1 MGLPERSLEELARH
15 AGEGDAGSFKELFAL
30 YHDRVFKYATSRVGA
45 GVEAQDVLQE
55 IFLAVWRGLPSF
67 RYEHEGSF
75 PAWLFGIARNV
86 VGTHLRQR
94 GRALEVPLEGDLEE
108 TVGFEEETVSKHLL
122 SQLLDSLPESQREVL
137 VLRFVVGLRAK
148 EVGEAIGKSE
158 GAVNALQVRGLR
170 ALSASMMGSDG

>member
-1 MGLPERSLEELARH
+1 MRHEERNLEELARS
-15 AGEGDAGSFKELFAL
+15 AGEGDTESFKELFAR
-30 YHDRVFKYATSRVGA
+30 YHDRVFRYASSRIGA
-45 GVEAQDVLQE
+45 GAEAQDVLQD

-86 VGTHLRQR
+86 VGTHLRER
-94 GRALEVPLEGDLEE
+94 GRTLEVPMVLDLEE
-108 TVGFEEETVSKHLL
+108 TAGFEEEALSKHVL
-122 SQLLDSLPESQREVL
+122 SQLLGFLPESQREVL

-170 ALSASMMGSDG
+170 ALSASMEGADG